1 MPFLSTRRT
10 STKPPKEPTAESLRN
25 AALFYLERFPASAAR
40 VRQVLERRIM
50 RYCRCVPDSDP
61 QTYMPLVS
69 PIIESLCAA
78 GYIDDLA
85 YARGLYASFAR
96 KGVAAR
102 TAAQKMRLKG
112 ISSDLIEQVCATQ
125 ENRSGNDDFLRALR
139 FARRKKIG
147 PFAPETGGR
156 TPEKSLAALARAGFD
171 YETAAT
177 VMKTDRTYAADLVD
191 QEPL

>member
-1 MPFLSTRRT
+1 MISARNKT
-10 STKPPKEPTAESLRN
+10 PKIPREPTAESLRN

-50 RYCRCVPDSDP
+50 RYCRCVPESDP
-61 QTYMPLVS
+61 QTYTPLISPLV
-69 PIIESLCAA
+69 ESLRAA

-85 YARGLYASFAR
+85 YAKGLHASFAH

-112 ISSDLIEQVCATQ
+112 LSPDLVDQVCAAQ
-125 ENRSGNDDFLRALR
+125 ENGEDAVLRALR

-147 PFAPETGGR
+147 PFAPEGGGKP
-156 TPEKSLAALARAGFD
+156 PEKALGALARAGFD

-177 VMKTDRTYAADLVD
+177 VMKTDPACAMEILDR
-191 QEPL
+191 EPL